1 MNELLKKLLESQVL
15 SEDTKTQL
23 EEAIAS
29 QMADVVKEAKE
40 VATAEAKL
48 EIAEQWLEA
57 RDALIE
63 ALDTKVTDLL
73 VEEIAE
79 LKADIVAYRDLEVEY
94 AEKLTEAKLELA
106 ETVKSDMKE
115 LVGQLDT
122 FLELRIDEE
131 FTELKADIV
140 EAKKMDFGRRVFE
153 SFMDEY
159 QVKFVSE
166 DETHTKLAEAESRLA
181 VVQAKLNEA
190 TATKA
195 KMERTIKLETLLDPL
210 SGHQRSLMETILANV
225 ETKDLDKAYTKF
237 IGRVLKESTSAPAT
251 APIVEGVDPAAKPV
265 TPVVKT
271 GDPIEESV
279 SPKGAETLLTESEK
293 RKLQRL
299 AGIN

>member
-1 MNELLKKLLESQVL
+1 MDELLKKLLESQVL

-23 EEAIAS
+23 EEAIAT
-29 QMADVVKEAKE
+29 QMADVIKEAKE
-40 VATAEAKL
+40 AATTEAKL
-48 EIAEQWLEA
+48 EMAEQWLEA

-63 ALDTKVTDLL
+63 ALDMKVTELL
-73 VEEIAE
+73 VAEVEE
-79 LKADIVAYRDLEVEY
+79 LKEDIAAFRDLEVEA

-106 ETVKSDMKE
+106 ETVKADMKE

-122 FLELRIDEE
+122 FLTLQIDEE
-131 FTELKADIV
+131 FAELKTDIM
-140 EAKKMDFGRRVFE
+140 EAKKLDFGRRVFE

-166 DETHTKLAEAESRLA
+166 DQTHVKLAEAEAKLQ
-181 VVQAKLNEA
+181 VVEAKLNEA

-195 KMERTIKLETLLDPL
+195 KMERTIKLEGLLEPL

-225 ETKDLDKAYTKF
+225 ETKELEKAYGKF

-265 TPVVKT
+265 TPVVKS
-271 GDPIEESV
+271 GDLVEESAG
-279 SPKGAETLLTESEK
+279 SKGAETLLTESEK